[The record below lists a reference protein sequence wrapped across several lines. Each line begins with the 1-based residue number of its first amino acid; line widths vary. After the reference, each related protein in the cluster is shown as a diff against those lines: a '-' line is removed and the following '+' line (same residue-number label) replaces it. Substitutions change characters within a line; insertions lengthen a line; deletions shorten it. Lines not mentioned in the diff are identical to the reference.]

1 MFNPPTVNLTTEP
14 EHKAAVKEFRAL
26 ATDEEANHARLLVLR
41 DAIHASEE
49 ANGHHPGPPTT
60 VAGRLQV
67 EMFKRH
73 LKQKQLAQLLEV
85 GESRL
90 SEVLRG
96 RRPATGDF
104 LRRMYKKLGIPA
116 EEVLELTA

>member
-1 MFNPPTVNLTTEP
+1 VTLTTEG
-14 EHKAAVKEFRAL
+14 EYRAAVKEFRTL
-26 ATDEEANHARLLVLR
+26 ATDETANYARLLMLR
-41 DAIHASEE
+41 DAIHAFEE
-49 ANGHHPGPPTT
+49 ASGYNPGPPTT

-67 EMFKRH
+67 EMFKRR

-96 RRPATGDF
+96 RRPANVDF
-104 LRRMYKKLGIPA
+104 LRRMYQKLGIPA
-116 EEVLELTA
+116 EEVLELTT

>member
-1 MFNPPTVNLTTEP
+1 MP
-14 EHKAAVKEFRAL
+14 AYWCC
-26 ATDEEANHARLLVLR
+26 ATPSTPSRNRT
-41 DAIHASEE
+41 AIT
-49 ANGHHPGPPTT
+49 PVPPTT

-67 EMFKRH
+67 EMFKRR
-73 LKQKQLAQLLEV
+73 LKQKQLAELLEV

-96 RRPATGDF
+96 RRPANGDF

-116 EEVLELTA
+116 AEVLELTA